1 MSFKDI
7 NVDAQRSD
15 LVYLLKEVKLILPF
29 IGSYIEHFH
38 YTDNIIIVKL
48 TNGFI
53 KIEEA
58 LLEKYHNGR
67 ELLNPLELKKIGDT
81 FEKTLL

>member
-1 MSFKDI
+1 MPSKDL
-7 NVDAQRSD
+7 NADAQRSD
-15 LVYLLKEVKLILPF
+15 LVFLLKEVKLISPF

-38 YTDNIIIVKL
+38 FTDNIIILKL

-53 KIEEA
+53 KIEENIFD
-58 LLEKYHNGR
+58 KFHNGK
-67 ELLNPLELKKIGDT
+67 ELLDALELKKIGET

>member
-1 MSFKDI
+1 MSLKDI
-7 NVDAQRSD
+7 NEDAQRSD

-29 IGSYIEHFH
+29 IGSYIEHFP

-53 KIEEA
+53 KIEET

-67 ELLNPLELKKIGDT
+67 ELLNAFELKRIGDT
-81 FEKTLL
+81 FEKTLV

>member
-1 MSFKDI
+1 MSSKDI
-7 NVDAQRSD
+7 IAEAQRSD
-15 LVYLLKEVKLILPF
+15 LVYLLKEVKLMLPF

-38 YTDNIIIVKL
+38 FTDNIIIVKL

-53 KIEEA
+53 KIEETI
-58 LLEKYHNGR
+58 LEKYHSGR
-67 ELLNPLELKKIGDT
+67 EVLSAVDLKKIGDT

>member
-1 MSFKDI
+1 MPLKDL
-7 NVDAQRSD
+7 NADAQRSD
-15 LVYLLKEVKLILPF
+15 LVYLLKEVKLISPF

-38 YTDNIIIVKL
+38 FTENIIIVKL

-53 KIEEA
+53 KIEET
-58 LLEKYHNGR
+58 LLEKYQSGR
-67 ELLNPLELKKIGDT
+67 EVLTATEFKKIGDT

>member
-1 MSFKDI
+1 MPI
-7 NVDAQRSD
+7 NDTNEDAQRSD
-15 LVYLLKEVKLILPF
+15 LVYLLKEVKLSLSF

-53 KIEEA
+53 KVEETV
-58 LLEKYHNGR
+58 LKKYHNGR
-67 ELLNPLELKKIGDT
+67 ELLDVSELKKIGDT

>member
-1 MSFKDI
+1 M
-7 NVDAQRSD
+7 NEDAQRND
-15 LVYLLKEVKLILPF
+15 LVYLLKEIKLSLPF

-53 KIEEA
+53 KIEETV
-58 LLEKYHNGR
+58 LEKYHNGR
-67 ELLNPLELKKIGDT
+67 QLLDAIELKKIGDT

>member
-1 MSFKDI
+1 MPI
-7 NVDAQRSD
+7 NDTNEDAQRSD
-15 LVYLLKEVKLILPF
+15 LVYLLKEVKLSLSF

-53 KIEEA
+53 KVEETV
-58 LLEKYHNGR
+58 LEKYHKGR
-67 ELLNPLELKKIGDT
+67 ELLNASELKKIGDT

>member
-1 MSFKDI
+1 MPLNDT
-7 NVDAQRSD
+7 NADAQRSD
-15 LVYLLKEVKLILPF
+15 LVFLLKEVKLISPL

-38 YTDNIIIVKL
+38 FTDNVIIVKL

-53 KIEEA
+53 KVEEK
-58 LLEKYHNGR
+58 LLEKFHTRN
-67 ELLNPLELKKIGDT
+67 ELLNALELKKIGDT

>member
-1 MSFKDI
+1 MLLKDI
-7 NVDAQRSD
+7 NEDAQRSD
-15 LVYLLKEVKLILPF
+15 LVYLLKEVKLISPF
-29 IGSYIEHFH
+29 IGAYIEHFD
-38 YTDNIIIVKL
+38 YLDNIIIVKL

-53 KIEEA
+53 KIEESI
-58 LLEKYHNGR
+58 LEKYHNGR